1 MSLGLYLHIPYCF
14 SKCRYCDF
22 YSAPGQRGVPRA
34 YVDAL
39 LRELSRFA
47 PDAPL
52 RPDTLYF
59 GGGTPSFYGEKRL
72 RELLSAVKKR
82 FEVAGNAEIS
92 LEANP
97 DSVDKK
103 SMVRLRRAGVNRVSL
118 GMQSAHDDELE
129 ALHRAHTWQQTR
141 QAVNDISAASARLD
155 RTVNEVMSLLDFL
168 RTEED
173 PRLYPL
179 DLCQLLQQVAAQAD
193 MVQAQLGVELTL
205 DYGGWTACRVMADR
219 NDAELLCLHLLSNA
233 LRACSA
239 GGKVRLML
247 RRSESFWQLTVMDN
261 GCGLPEAGEDAW
273 LENRRCFLGGA
284 KLGLLLCRECCRR
297 MGWGLRVERAPEKGT
312 QAVVTIPLCT
322 DRITEPTVELHTG
335 GDTAQAQQHQYQLRN
350 MLVRELRTMPE
361 RGDPDEL

>member
-1 MSLGLYLHIPYCF
+1 MEQMRQNEAGALTAQAIPQKDVEQACFHALGLIGRNCEYLDQH
-14 SKCRYCDF
+14 
-22 YSAPGQRGVPRA
+22 
-34 YVDAL
+34 L
-39 LRELSRFA
+39 
-47 PDAPL
+47 
-52 RPDTLYF
+52 
-59 GGGTPSFYGEKRL
+59 
-72 RELLSAVKKR
+72 
-82 FEVAGNAEIS
+82 
-92 LEANP
+92 
-97 DSVDKK
+97 
-103 SMVRLRRAGVNRVSL
+103 
-118 GMQSAHDDELE
+118 AHVGAD
-129 ALHRAHTWQQTR
+129 QQTR

-261 GCGLPEAGEDAW
+261 GCGLPGSGRGYMAGET
-273 LENRRCFLGGA
+273 GA
-284 KLGLLLCRECCRR
+284 AFWAAQSWACCSAASAAAVWAGAC
-297 MGWGLRVERAPEKGT
+297 GWSAHRKRAHR
-312 QAVVTIPLCT
+312 QW
-322 DRITEPTVELHTG
+322 
-335 GDTAQAQQHQYQLRN
+335 
-350 MLVRELRTMPE
+350 
-361 RGDPDEL
+361 

>member
-1 MSLGLYLHIPYCF
+1 MEQMRQNEAGALTAQAIPQKDVEQACFHALGLIGRNCEYLDQH
-14 SKCRYCDF
+14 
-22 YSAPGQRGVPRA
+22 
-34 YVDAL
+34 L
-39 LRELSRFA
+39 
-47 PDAPL
+47 
-52 RPDTLYF
+52 
-59 GGGTPSFYGEKRL
+59 
-72 RELLSAVKKR
+72 
-82 FEVAGNAEIS
+82 
-92 LEANP
+92 
-97 DSVDKK
+97 
-103 SMVRLRRAGVNRVSL
+103 
-118 GMQSAHDDELE
+118 AHVGAD
-129 ALHRAHTWQQTR
+129 QQTR

-284 KLGLLLCRECCRR
+284 KLGLLLCRECC
-297 MGWGLRVERAPEKGT
+297 GWSAHRKRAHR
-312 QAVVTIPLCT
+312 QW
-322 DRITEPTVELHTG
+322 
-335 GDTAQAQQHQYQLRN
+335 
-350 MLVRELRTMPE
+350 
-361 RGDPDEL
+361 

>member
-1 MSLGLYLHIPYCF
+1 MEQMRQNEAGALTAQAIPQKDVEQACFHALGLIGRNCEYLDQH
-14 SKCRYCDF
+14 
-22 YSAPGQRGVPRA
+22 
-34 YVDAL
+34 L
-39 LRELSRFA
+39 
-47 PDAPL
+47 
-52 RPDTLYF
+52 
-59 GGGTPSFYGEKRL
+59 
-72 RELLSAVKKR
+72 
-82 FEVAGNAEIS
+82 
-92 LEANP
+92 
-97 DSVDKK
+97 
-103 SMVRLRRAGVNRVSL
+103 
-118 GMQSAHDDELE
+118 AHVGAD
-129 ALHRAHTWQQTR
+129 QQTR

-193 MVQAQLGVELTL
+193 MVQVQLGVELTL

-219 NDAELLCLHLLSNA
+219 NDAEL
-233 LRACSA
+233 
-239 GGKVRLML
+239 
-247 RRSESFWQLTVMDN
+247 
-261 GCGLPEAGEDAW
+261 
-273 LENRRCFLGGA
+273 
-284 KLGLLLCRECCRR
+284 LGLLLCRECCRR

-322 DRITEPTVELHTG
+322 DRIMEPTVELHTG

>member
-1 MSLGLYLHIPYCF
+1 MEQMRQNEAGALTAQAIPQKDVEQACFHALGLIGRNCEYLDQH
-14 SKCRYCDF
+14 
-22 YSAPGQRGVPRA
+22 
-34 YVDAL
+34 L
-39 LRELSRFA
+39 
-47 PDAPL
+47 
-52 RPDTLYF
+52 
-59 GGGTPSFYGEKRL
+59 
-72 RELLSAVKKR
+72 
-82 FEVAGNAEIS
+82 
-92 LEANP
+92 
-97 DSVDKK
+97 
-103 SMVRLRRAGVNRVSL
+103 
-118 GMQSAHDDELE
+118 AHVGAD
-129 ALHRAHTWQQTR
+129 QQTR

-261 GCGLPEAGEDAW
+261 GCGLPEAGEDTW

-284 KLGLLLCRECCRR
+284 KLGLLLCRECCRRMGWDLQVEQRAPEKGTRAVVTIPLCCRR

>member
-1 MSLGLYLHIPYCF
+1 MEQMRQNEAGALTAQAIPQKDVEQACFHALGLIGRNCEYLDQH
-14 SKCRYCDF
+14 
-22 YSAPGQRGVPRA
+22 
-34 YVDAL
+34 L
-39 LRELSRFA
+39 
-47 PDAPL
+47 
-52 RPDTLYF
+52 
-59 GGGTPSFYGEKRL
+59 
-72 RELLSAVKKR
+72 
-82 FEVAGNAEIS
+82 
-92 LEANP
+92 
-97 DSVDKK
+97 
-103 SMVRLRRAGVNRVSL
+103 
-118 GMQSAHDDELE
+118 AHVGAD
-129 ALHRAHTWQQTR
+129 QQTR

-273 LENRRCFLGGA
+273 LENRRWLSGRRKAGPAALPRVLPPYGLGPAGGA
-284 KLGLLLCRECCRR
+284 RTG
-297 MGWGLRVERAPEKGT
+297 KG
-312 QAVVTIPLCT
+312 
-322 DRITEPTVELHTG
+322 HTG
-335 GDTAQAQQHQYQLRN
+335 SGDHSAVHRPHNGADGRAAYGRRYGTGTAASVPAAQYAGAGAAYHAGARRPGRAV
-350 MLVRELRTMPE
+350 MHAA
-361 RGDPDEL
+361 

>member
-1 MSLGLYLHIPYCF
+1 
-14 SKCRYCDF
+14 
-22 YSAPGQRGVPRA
+22 
-34 YVDAL
+34 
-39 LRELSRFA
+39 
-47 PDAPL
+47 
-52 RPDTLYF
+52 
-59 GGGTPSFYGEKRL
+59 
-72 RELLSAVKKR
+72 
-82 FEVAGNAEIS
+82 
-92 LEANP
+92 
-97 DSVDKK
+97 
-103 SMVRLRRAGVNRVSL
+103 
-118 GMQSAHDDELE
+118 
-129 ALHRAHTWQQTR
+129 
-141 QAVNDISAASARLD
+141 
-155 RTVNEVMSLLDFL
+155 MSLLDFL

-219 NDAELLCLHLLSNA
+219 SDAELLCLHLLSNA

-312 QAVVTIPLCT
+312 QAVVTIPLC
-322 DRITEPTVELHTG
+322 DRPHDGADGRAAYGRRYGTG
-335 GDTAQAQQHQYQLRN
+335 TAASVPAAQYAGAGAAYHAGARRPGRAV
-350 MLVRELRTMPE
+350 MHAA
-361 RGDPDEL
+361 